1 VNASMIT
8 VSNGQEF
15 YRIPVTD
22 LDEAK
27 QDGFYVPAEV
37 QRTIVSD
44 GTELFEVPLAD
55 VAEAQRDGFRDIL
68 VGERAVASDV
78 EAAAGP
84 VTGHVDVI
92 PLTTRPVAESRP
104 AFPVKV
110 EVKTETEEGETRS
123 VTESPPVL
131 VKVEVE
137 TETEEGEEDEEATS
151 ANRRQLLGVFG
162 FSSLVHAA
170 AVLILLSII
179 IPIEMEDRVEILSA
193 LPTVDQE
200 AVKFEEVA
208 LVQPEQIEQDETSEV
223 VQELITDSDKVI
235 EIDIND
241 LEISSAIPE
250 KTRGAGNPVAKI
262 TGELGGR
269 SRAGRSSLVA
279 RYGGNAASES
289 AVRAG
294 LEWLA
299 RHQNAANGSWSF
311 DHVHAA
317 CQGSCSQPGSLKK
330 SPMGATA
337 MALLSMLGSGE
348 THFVGNYREQVYK
361 GFDYLLTYAKQT
373 SSGLDLRGAA
383 EGNTGMY
390 IQGLATMALCEAVIM
405 SEMALKQRSRSR
417 TKTKKS
423 EQVDRKVATSSLK
436 RLRAASQL
444 ALNFIMQAQD
454 PANGGWR
461 YQPRKGGDTSV
472 LGWQIMALKSGQM
485 AKMQILPDTIR
496 KASYYLD
503 SVQIDG
509 GAAYGYTGPQR
520 KASTSAVGLL
530 SRMYIGWGR
539 KEPALEAG
547 VKYLAATGP
556 NRNDMYYNYY
566 ATQVLH
572 HWGGEE
578 WQNWNKVMRE
588 QLVKSQRRTGHA
600 AGSWD
605 VADGH
610 GRAGGRLYMTSLCV
624 MTLEVYYRHLPLYQQ
639 AGQLKSPTSKKDR
652 KRSGS
657 KSSKKAAGKKAAG
670 AR

>member
-1 VNASMIT
+1 MNASTIT

-22 LDEAK
+22 LAEAK
-27 QDGFYVPAEV
+27 QDGFYVPAEK

-44 GTELFEVPLAD
+44 GTELFEVPLSD
-55 VAEAQRDGFRDIL
+55 VAEAEADGFHDIL
-68 VGERAVASDV
+68 VGERAAVSDL
-78 EAAAGP
+78 EATAGP
-84 VTGHVDVI
+84 MTGHVDVI
-92 PLTTRPVAESRP
+92 PLTTRSPAAPPPVPVKIEVEAETSGGETSSV
-104 AFPVKV
+104 ATSPVKV
-110 EVKTETEEGETRS
+110 EVQTE
-123 VTESPPVL
+123 P
-131 VKVEVE
+131 
-137 TETEEGEEDEEATS
+137 EEGEEDEEVLST
-151 ANRRQLLGVFG
+151 NRRQLLGVFG

-200 AVKFEEVA
+200 NVKFEEVA

-223 VQELITDSDKVI
+223 VQELTTDSDKVL

-250 KTRGAGNPVAKI
+250 KTKGAGNPVAKI

-269 SRAGRSSLVA
+269 SRAGRSALVA

-294 LEWLA
+294 LEWLS
-299 RHQNAANGSWSF
+299 RHQNADNGSWSF
-311 DHVHAA
+311 DHVHAG
-317 CQGSCSQPGSLKK
+317 CQGSCSQAGSLKK
-330 SPMGATA
+330 SHMGATA
-337 MALLSMLGSGE
+337 MALLSMMGSGE

-361 GFDYLLTYAKQT
+361 GFDYLLTYAKPT
-373 SSGLDLRGAA
+373 PNGLDLRGVA

-390 IQGLATMALCEAVIM
+390 IQGLATMALCEAVVM
-405 SEMALKQRSRSR
+405 SEMALKQRSRSSR
-417 TKTKKS
+417 AKTRNK
-423 EQVDRKVATSSLK
+423 EGVDRKVATASLK

-444 ALNFIMQAQD
+444 ALNFIMRAQD
-454 PANGGWR
+454 PGNGGWR

-472 LGWQIMALKSGQM
+472 LGWQVMALKSGQM
-485 AKMQILPDTIR
+485 ARMQILPDTIR

-520 KASTSAVGLL
+520 KVSTTAVGLL

-547 VKYLAATGP
+547 VKLLAATGP
-556 NRNDMYYNYY
+556 SRNDMYYNYY

-588 QLVKSQRRTGHA
+588 QLVKSQRRKGHA

-605 VADGH
+605 VADSH
-610 GRAGGRLYMTSLCV
+610 GGAGGRLYMTSLGV

-639 AGQLKSPTSKKDR
+639 AGELKAPTARKSR
-652 KRSGS
+652 KRSGNKGS
-657 KSSKKAAGKKAAG
+657 RKAGDG
-670 AR
+670 R

>member
-1 VNASMIT
+1 MNASTIT

-27 QDGFYVPAEV
+27 QDGFYVPAEM

-44 GTELFEVPLAD
+44 GTELFEVPLTD
-55 VAEAQRDGFRDIL
+55 VAEAQRDGFHDIL
-68 VGERAVASDV
+68 VGERAASSDL
-78 EAAAGP
+78 EATAEP

-92 PLTTRPVAESRP
+92 PLTTRSPAEPPPMSVKIEVETETAGGETRSEAKSP
-104 AFPVKV
+104 SPVKV
-110 EVKTETEEGETRS
+110 EVATEA
-123 VTESPPVL
+123 
-131 VKVEVE
+131 
-137 TETEEGEEDEEATS
+137 EEGEEDEEVLTAD
-151 ANRRQLLGVFG
+151 RRQLLGVFG

-170 AVLILLSII
+170 VVLILLSII

-193 LPTVDQE
+193 LPAVDQE
-200 AVKFEEVA
+200 NVKFEEVA
-208 LVQPEQIEQDETSEV
+208 LIQPEQIEQDETSEV
-223 VQELITDSDKVI
+223 VQELITDSDKVL

-250 KTRGAGNPVAKI
+250 KTKGAGNPVAKI

-269 SRAGRSSLVA
+269 SRAGRSALVA

-294 LEWLA
+294 LEWLS
-299 RHQNAANGSWSF
+299 RHQNADDGSWSF
-311 DHVHAA
+311 DHVHAG
-317 CQGSCSQPGSLKK
+317 CQGSCSQAGSLKR
-330 SPMGATA
+330 SHMGATA

-348 THFVGNYREQVYK
+348 THFVGTYREQVYK

-373 SSGLDLRGAA
+373 PDGLDLRGAA

-390 IQGLATMALCEAVIM
+390 IQGLATMALCEAVVM
-405 SEMALKQRSRSR
+405 SEMALKQRSRSSR
-417 TKTKKS
+417 AKTKKN
-423 EQVDRKVATSSLK
+423 ERVDRKVATASLK

-444 ALNFIMQAQD
+444 ALNFIMRAQD

-472 LGWQIMALKSGQM
+472 LGWQVMALKSGQM

-520 KASTSAVGLL
+520 KVSTTAVGLL

-539 KEPALEAG
+539 KEPALESG
-547 VKYLAATGP
+547 VKFLAATGP
-556 NRNDMYYNYY
+556 SRNDMYYNYY

-578 WQNWNKVMRE
+578 WENWNKVMRE
-588 QLVKSQRRTGHA
+588 QLVKSQRRKGHA

-605 VADGH
+605 VADSH
-610 GRAGGRLYMTSLCV
+610 GRSGGRLYMTSLCV

-639 AGQLKSPTSKKDR
+639 AGQLKSSASKKSR

-657 KSSKKAAGKKAAG
+657 RNSKKAAGKKAAG